1 MVIGS
6 LGDVVFEVSSE
17 TVKSF
22 DNYKRVNSSRWASH
36 DIIGKKPVKE
46 YLGPGLIE
54 VGFSIKLSVFLGVSP
69 EKELDALRSYCENG
83 EIVKFII
90 NNKPVIDN
98 RWVIESLNEN
108 VLSWDNKGNML
119 VVDVEVALKE
129 YPESGD
135 KNGV

>member
-1 MVIGS
+1 M
-6 LGDVVFEVSSE
+6 
-17 TVKSF
+17 
-22 DNYKRVNSSRWASH
+22 
-36 DIIGKKPVKE
+36 KE

-69 EKELDALRSYCENG
+69 EKELDALRGYCENG

>member
-69 EKELDALRSYCENG
+69 EKELDALRGYCENG

-90 NNKPVIDN
+90 NKFQFLIGNLIIDYISN
-98 RWVIESLNEN
+98 LPNSYIKFQFLI
-108 VLSWDNKGNML
+108 GNL
-119 VVDVEVALKE
+119 IITL
-129 YPESGD
+129 PSP
-135 KNGV
+135 

>member
-1 MVIGS
+1 MC
-6 LGDVVFEVSSE
+6 SSDL
-17 TVKSF
+17 F
-22 DNYKRVNSSRWASH
+22 PSH
-36 DIIGKKPVKE
+36 DRGGKSGGIQEKLKQIDE
-46 YLGPGLIE
+46 KLI
-54 VGFSIKLSVFLGVSP
+54 
-69 EKELDALRSYCENG
+69 
-83 EIVKFII
+83 
-90 NNKPVIDN
+90 IDN

>member
-69 EKELDALRSYCENG
+69 EKELDALRGYCENG

-108 VLSWDNKGNML
+108 VLSLQYKT
-119 VVDVEVALKE
+119 K
-129 YPESGD
+129 
-135 KNGV
+135 